1 MTEKFT
7 KEELAQTIAISDQIE
22 EYELLR
28 TPSMPKFQVPNVDF
42 AHYDSICKT
51 IEDKYLMH
59 LCIKG
64 LSNKQPWS
72 HTQYTKKQ
80 YWNRLQKEMK
90 VIVDADLSGYFLV
103 MYDICMAAD
112 NRPIDHSFDW
122 GNYKGDL
129 DPIARGQARGC
140 LNGDVKIWTHRGYV
154 SIKDINIGDKVINC
168 DGKLCNIVNKMKYS
182 IENNEKLLEIKSY
195 YGNESVVLT
204 KEHEL

>member
-1 MTEKFT
+1 MLVDCLRQVAKETGIPSMASSDPHYSKKEDAPYQRMLVMVNMKETEQGVKEKLADETEDDVMVFFASDNFYIHSYEEMTEKFT

-103 MYDICMAAD
+103 MC
-112 NRPIDHSFDW
+112 R
-122 GNYKGDL
+122 
-129 DPIARGQARGC
+129 
-140 LNGDVKIWTHRGYV
+140 
-154 SIKDINIGDKVINC
+154 VIF
-168 DGKLCNIVNKMKYS
+168 
-182 IENNEKLLEIKSY
+182 
-195 YGNESVVLT
+195 YGL
-204 KEHEL
+204 